1 MWVVTRTD
9 EKRLV
14 NLDTCRYVS
23 VRGGSIGTRQIVTMQ
38 SEGEEPIVLADC
50 ESEYQADILFQRL
63 VLALQNEATFLD
75 LTKGP
80 EVEGYTEA
88 R

>member
-1 MWVVTRTD
+1 MWVVTRTE

-50 ESEYQADILFQRL
+50 ESEYQADVLFQRL

-75 LTKGP
+75 LTKDP
-80 EVEGYTEA
+80 EAEGYGEA

>member
-14 NLDTCRYVS
+14 NLASSRYVT
-23 VRGGSIGTRQIVTMQ
+23 VRSGSIGTRQIVTMQ
-38 SEGEEPIVLADC
+38 SEVEEPIVLADC
-50 ESEYQADILFQRL
+50 ESEYQADILFQRM
-63 VLALQNEATFLD
+63 VAALQNEATFLD
-75 LTKGP
+75 LTKDP
-80 EVEGYTEA
+80 EAEGYGEA

>member
-14 NLDTCRYVS
+14 NLASSRYVT
-23 VRGGSIGTRQIVTMQ
+23 VRSGSIGTRQIVTMQ
-38 SEGEEPIVLADC
+38 SEVEEPIVLADC
-50 ESEYQADILFQRL
+50 ESEYQADILFQRM
-63 VLALQNEATFLD
+63 VAALQNEATFLD
-75 LTKGP
+75 LTIDP
-80 EVEGYTEA
+80 EAESYAEA